1 MSAIF
6 VWDCFITLSTIIYLR
21 GLSKRERVLISWSFS
36 QMHMTIR
43 TEPGDWNSIPRR
55 WPYPSQLPAWDC
67 IKRKWSL
74 EPELGLESS
83 HPITM
88 DCWCFHRT
96 NHWHSTISSVK
107 PALGT
112 FKAKPTIPLSHSRAS
127 FKTCVTLL
135 EVNGISSKRWL
146 AWGMACKLDAS
157 RLGNET
163 SCGLPKSSSYLA
175 FPAQGCRQDRISC
188 RDQGVRQQ
196 GSKDL
201 MDVLTT
207 SLILVCHR
215 CRVS

>member
-21 GLSKRERVLISWSFS
+21 GLSKRERECSFPGPFLKCTWRSGLS
-36 QMHMTIR
+36 QETGTQSHVGGHIPHNCL
-43 TEPGDWNSIPRR
+43 PGTALRGSR
-55 WPYPSQLPAWDC
+55 
-67 IKRKWSL
+67 SL

-96 NHWHSTISSVK
+96 NHWHSTASSVK

-112 FKAKPTIPLSHSRAS
+112 FKAQPTIPLSHSRAS

-146 AWGMACKLDAS
+146 AWGMEKADPCCKLDAS

-175 FPAQGCRQDRISC
+175 FPAQGCMQAGQD
-188 RDQGVRQQ
+188 Q
-196 GSKDL
+196 L
-201 MDVLTT
+201 
-207 SLILVCHR
+207 
-215 CRVS
+215 